1 MKMLQYDSSA
11 EKWIDLDGSNQIFLR
26 VIYGDQRPIT
36 DINFYRIK
44 YQKGQPDKMVR
55 LLKLIIYSCLAN
67 SSEHGH

>member
-44 YQKGQPDKMVR
+44 YQKG
-55 LLKLIIYSCLAN
+55 
-67 SSEHGH
+67 